1 MTRCLIASLA
11 LLACLFPAAAEP
23 MELLVQT
30 YPPGASMR
38 DQFGNELGRSGKPVT
53 LDWSR
58 AKGTLQLELSLD
70 NHKPVVRSLSYRE
83 ISQGVYPEDGALQ
96 LPADGLVTRLS
107 DFIKYKTSA
116 FVTTILLGVSV
127 LGAVALKLKNSKES
141 APKAQKLGRY
151 TLLTKVGQG
160 ATAEVF
166 KAISE
171 EDPGSLP
178 VAIKLMKDSETLD
191 GQSKERFQQEIKVS
205 LSLDHPNLVKVYDW
219 GESDDGRLYL
229 ATEFLDGVTLRE
241 LMSAQPVDVARI
253 CEILQSLG
261 GALEYLHRQGLV
273 HRDVKPDNVFLTKK
287 SNIKLMDLGIT
298 KGDDTA
304 PLTRAGTAMGTPH
317 YMAPEQARGV
327 AVPASDQY
335 SVGVMTFELL
345 TGTRPYKGLDGLE
358 ILQKHLNSPIP
369 CVSEYKDLGPL
380 VDDVVR
386 QAMAK
391 NSESRFSD
399 IGSCVNALVRALS
412 QEGDMGTD
420 TVAS

>member
-1 MTRCLIASLA
+1 
-11 LLACLFPAAAEP
+11 
-23 MELLVQT
+23 
-30 YPPGASMR
+30 MR
-38 DQFGNELGRSGKPVT
+38 DQFGNELGLSGKPVT

-58 AKGTLQLELSLD
+58 AKGTLQLELSLE
-70 NHKPVVRSLSYRE
+70 NHKTVVRSLSFRE
-83 ISQGVYPEDGALQ
+83 ISQGVYPEDGELQ
-96 LPADGLVTRLS
+96 LPAVGLATSLL
-107 DFIKYKTSA
+107 DFVKYKTSTFLT
-116 FVTTILLGVSV
+116 FVLLGVSV
-127 LGAVALKLKNSKES
+127 LGAVVLKLKNSKEK
-141 APKAQKLGRY
+141 APGPQKVGRY
-151 TLLTKVGQG
+151 TLLNKVGQG

-219 GESDDGRLYL
+219 GESEDGRLYL

-241 LMSAQPVDVARI
+241 FMSSKQIEVAKV

-261 GALEYLHRQGLV
+261 GALGYLHRQGLV
-273 HRDVKPDNVFLTKK
+273 HRDVKPDNIFLTKK
-287 SNIKLMDLGIT
+287 SEIKLMDLGIT
-298 KGDDTA
+298 KGDDSA

-335 SVGVMTFELL
+335 SVGVLTFELL

-358 ILQKHLNSPIP
+358 ILQKHLNNPIP
-369 CVSEYKDLGPL
+369 SVSEHKNLGPL

-399 IGSCVNALVRALS
+399 VGSCVDALVRALS

>member
-1 MTRCLIASLA
+1 
-11 LLACLFPAAAEP
+11 AAAEP

-70 NHKPVVRSLSYRE
+70 HHKTVVRSLSYRE

-107 DFIKYKTSA
+107 DFIKYKTPA

-127 LGAVALKLKNSKES
+127 LGAVVLKLKNSKES

-178 VAIKLMKDSETLD
+178 VAIKLMKD
-191 GQSKERFQQEIKVS
+191 
-205 LSLDHPNLVKVYDW
+205 
-219 GESDDGRLYL
+219 
-229 ATEFLDGVTLRE
+229 
-241 LMSAQPVDVARI
+241 
-253 CEILQSLG
+253 
-261 GALEYLHRQGLV
+261 
-273 HRDVKPDNVFLTKK
+273 
-287 SNIKLMDLGIT
+287 
-298 KGDDTA
+298 
-304 PLTRAGTAMGTPH
+304 
-317 YMAPEQARGV
+317 
-327 AVPASDQY
+327 
-335 SVGVMTFELL
+335 
-345 TGTRPYKGLDGLE
+345 
-358 ILQKHLNSPIP
+358 
-369 CVSEYKDLGPL
+369 
-380 VDDVVR
+380 
-386 QAMAK
+386 
-391 NSESRFSD
+391 
-399 IGSCVNALVRALS
+399 
-412 QEGDMGTD
+412 
-420 TVAS
+420 